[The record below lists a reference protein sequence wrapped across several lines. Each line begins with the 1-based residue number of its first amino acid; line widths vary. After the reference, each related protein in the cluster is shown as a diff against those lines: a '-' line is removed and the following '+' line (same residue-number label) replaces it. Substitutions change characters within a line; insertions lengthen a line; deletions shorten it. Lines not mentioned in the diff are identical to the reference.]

1 MAGGNGQRKKKKNNN
16 KTKNACNLTSVID
29 VSKGAAGALNG
40 VVGAE
45 PLAEPLPFVSICTP
59 TFNRRPFIPFMIK
72 CFENQ
77 TYPKDKM
84 EWIIVD
90 DGFDPIEDL
99 VKHIPC
105 VKYYKYDTK
114 MTLGKKRNIMN
125 SHASGSIIVYMD
137 DDDYYPP
144 ERVMHAVETLKA
156 NPKAM
161 CAGTSEM
168 HLYFKHLEQMYQ
180 FGPYGPNHS
189 TAATF
194 AFRRELLSQT
204 KYDESSC
211 LAEER
216 VFLKEYTIPFVQLD
230 PLKSILVISH
240 AHNSFDKRTL
250 LDEPNQF
257 IKVSTKNVCEF
268 IKEPE
273 MVQFYMHDVDKM
285 LEEYEPGSPIHKQ
298 DVNAQILVLKEEREQ
313 MMRRHEN
320 SAIFKMEMQ
329 MREQMQLQLQHC
341 VNHYEQLL
349 AEKTRLVTET
359 MKRNKT
365 LMQRIIELE
374 SNILLKTNIKKD

>member
-1 MAGGNGQRKKKKNNN
+1 MTSTNKKYK
-16 KTKNACNLTSVID
+16 
-29 VSKGAAGALNG
+29 
-40 VVGAE
+40 
-45 PLAEPLPFVSICTP
+45 LPFVSICTP

-72 CFENQ
+72 CFEHQ

-90 DGFDPIEDL
+90 DGFDPIGDL
-99 VKHIPC
+99 VAHLPY
-105 VKYYKYDTK
+105 VKYYRYDTK
-114 MTLGKKRNIMN
+114 MTLGKKRNVMN
-125 SHASGSIIVYMD
+125 SKASGSILVYMD

-144 ERVMHAVETLKA
+144 ERVMHAVEMLQA
-156 NPKAM
+156 NPRAL

-168 HLYFKHLEQMYQ
+168 HVYFKHIQQMYQ

-230 PLKSILVISH
+230 PCKSILVISH

-257 IKVSTKNVCEF
+257 MRVSPKTVDCF

-273 MVQFYMHDVDKM
+273 MIQFYMNDVDRL
-285 LEEYEPGSPIHKQ
+285 LEGYEPGSPVHKK
-298 DVNAQILVLKEEREQ
+298 DVNDQIIVLKEEREK
-313 MMRRHEN
+313 MMQEQQN
-320 SAIFKMEMQ
+320 SAMFKFEMQ
-329 MREQMQLQLQHC
+329 LRQELQMQLQTC
-341 VNHYEQLL
+341 INHYELQLM
-349 AEKTRLVTET
+349 EKTRLINEIL
-359 MKRNKT
+359 KRNKELT
-365 LMQRIIELE
+365 NKISELE
-374 SNILLKTNIKKD
+374 NKKK

>member
-1 MAGGNGQRKKKKNNN
+1 MYNN
-16 KTKNACNLTSVID
+16 KKY
-29 VSKGAAGALNG
+29 K
-40 VVGAE
+40 
-45 PLAEPLPFVSICTP
+45 LPFVSVCTP
-59 TFNRRPFIPFMIK
+59 TFNRRPFIPFMIR
-72 CFENQ
+72 CFEHQ

-105 VKYYKYDTK
+105 VKYYKYDKK
-114 MTLGKKRNIMN
+114 MTLGKKRNVMN
-125 SHASGSIIVYMD
+125 SKASGSILVYMD

-144 ERVMHAVETLKA
+144 ERVSHAVDMLHA
-156 NPKAM
+156 NPRAL

-168 HLYFKHLEQMYQ
+168 HVYFKHIQQMYQ

-194 AFRRELLSQT
+194 AFRRELLLHT
-204 KYDESSC
+204 KYDETSC

-216 VFLKEYTIPFVQLD
+216 VFLKEYTVPFVQLD
-230 PLKSILVISH
+230 PCKSILVISH

-257 IKVSTKNVCEF
+257 MKPSSKIASDF
-268 IKEPE
+268 IKEPD
-273 MVQFYMHDVDKM
+273 MMQFYMNDIDTT
-285 LEEYEPGSPIHKQ
+285 LEIYEAGSPIYKQ
-298 DVNAQILVLKEEREQ
+298 DVNNQIVELKKEREKMIQ
-313 MMRRHEN
+313 DQQN

-329 MREQMQLQLQHC
+329 MREEMQLQLQHC

-359 MKRNKT
+359 LKRNKE
-365 LMQRIIELE
+365 LIARVNELE
-374 SNILLKTNIKKD
+374 KH

>member
-1 MAGGNGQRKKKKNNN
+1 MNKK
-16 KTKNACNLTSVID
+16 
-29 VSKGAAGALNG
+29 SK
-40 VVGAE
+40 
-45 PLAEPLPFVSICTP
+45 LPFVSVCTP

-72 CFENQ
+72 CFEHQ
-77 TYPKDKM
+77 TYPKEKM

-90 DGFDPIEDL
+90 DGFDSVEDL
-99 VKHIPC
+99 VKHLPC
-105 VKYYKYDTK
+105 VKYYKYDSK

-125 SHASGSIIVYMD
+125 SKASGSIIVYMD

-144 ERVMHAVETLKA
+144 ERVMHAVETLQA
-156 NPKAM
+156 NPRAL

-168 HLYFKHLEQMYQ
+168 HLYFKHIQQMYQ

-204 KYDESSC
+204 KYDDSSC

-230 PLKSILVISH
+230 PVKSILVISH

-250 LDEPNQF
+250 LDEQNQF
-257 IKVSTKNVCEF
+257 MKPSPKIATEF

-273 MVQFYMHDVDKM
+273 MLQFYMNDIDLL
-285 LEEYEPGSPIHKQ
+285 LETYEPGSPIHKK
-298 DVNAQILVLKEEREQ
+298 DVNDQILVLKEERER
-313 MMRRHEN
+313 MMRDQQN

-329 MREQMQLQLQHC
+329 LREEMQMQLQHC
-341 VNHYEQLL
+341 INHYEQLL
-349 AEKTRLVTET
+349 AEKTRLITET
-359 MKRNKT
+359 LRRNKA
-365 LMQRIIELE
+365 LMERIRELE
-374 SNILLKTNIKKD
+374 K

>member
-1 MAGGNGQRKKKKNNN
+1 MSNN
-16 KTKNACNLTSVID
+16 KKY
-29 VSKGAAGALNG
+29 K
-40 VVGAE
+40 
-45 PLAEPLPFVSICTP
+45 LPFVSVCTP
-59 TFNRRPFIPFMIK
+59 TFNRRPFIPFMIR
-72 CFENQ
+72 CFEHQ

-105 VKYYKYDTK
+105 VKYYKYDKK
-114 MTLGKKRNIMN
+114 MTLGKKRNVMN
-125 SHASGSIIVYMD
+125 SKASGSILVYMD

-144 ERVMHAVETLKA
+144 ERVSHAVDMLHA
-156 NPKAM
+156 NPRAL

-168 HLYFKHLEQMYQ
+168 HVYFKHIQQMYQ

-194 AFRRELLSQT
+194 AFRRELLLHT
-204 KYDESSC
+204 KYDETSC

-216 VFLKEYTIPFVQLD
+216 VFLKEYTVPFVQLD
-230 PLKSILVISH
+230 PCKSILVISH

-257 IKVSTKNVCEF
+257 MKPSSKIASDF
-268 IKEPE
+268 IKEPD
-273 MVQFYMHDVDKM
+273 MMQFYMNDIDTT
-285 LEEYEPGSPIHKQ
+285 LEIYEAGSPIYKE
-298 DVNAQILVLKEEREQ
+298 DVNNQIVELKKEREKMIQ
-313 MMRRHEN
+313 DQQN

-329 MREQMQLQLQHC
+329 MREEMQLQLQHC

-359 MKRNKT
+359 LKRNKE
-365 LMQRIIELE
+365 LIARVNELE
-374 SNILLKTNIKKD
+374 KG

>member
-1 MAGGNGQRKKKKNNN
+1 M
-16 KTKNACNLTSVID
+16 SS
-29 VSKGAAGALNG
+29 SKSK
-40 VVGAE
+40 
-45 PLAEPLPFVSICTP
+45 LPFVSICTP

-285 LEEYEPGSPIHKQ
+285 LEKYEPGSPIHKQ

-320 SAIFKMEMQ
+320 SAMFKMEMQ

>member
-1 MAGGNGQRKKKKNNN
+1 MATKSIAKK
-16 KTKNACNLTSVID
+16 
-29 VSKGAAGALNG
+29 SK
-40 VVGAE
+40 
-45 PLAEPLPFVSICTP
+45 LPFVSICTP

-72 CFENQ
+72 CFEHQ

-99 VKHIPC
+99 VKDIPC
-105 VKYYKYDTK
+105 VKYYKYDKK

-125 SHASGSIIVYMD
+125 SKASGSILVYMD

-144 ERVMHAVETLKA
+144 ERVMHAVETLQA
-156 NPKAM
+156 NPQAM
-161 CAGTSEM
+161 CAGASEV
-168 HLYFKHLEQMYQ
+168 HLYFKHIQQMYQ

-204 KYDESSC
+204 KYDETSC

-216 VFLKEYTIPFVQLD
+216 VFLKEYTVPFVQLD
-230 PLKSILVISH
+230 PCKSILVISH

-257 IKVSTKNVCEF
+257 VKVSPKIVSDF

-273 MVQFYMHDVDKM
+273 MVQFYMNDVDIL
-285 LEEYEPGSPIHKQ
+285 LEGYESGSPSHKH
-298 DVNAQILVLKEEREQ
+298 DVNAQILVLKEEREKMIRDHQ
-313 MMRRHEN
+313 N

-329 MREQMQLQLQHC
+329 LREQMQSQLQQC
-341 VNHYEQLL
+341 VNHYEQKL
-349 AEKTRLVTET
+349 AEKTRLITET
-359 MKRNKT
+359 MKRNKE
-365 LMQRIIELE
+365 LMTRIAELE
-374 SNILLKTNIKKD
+374 HR

>member
-1 MAGGNGQRKKKKNNN
+1 MSNN
-16 KTKNACNLTSVID
+16 KKY
-29 VSKGAAGALNG
+29 K
-40 VVGAE
+40 
-45 PLAEPLPFVSICTP
+45 LPFVSVCTP
-59 TFNRRPFIPFMIK
+59 TFNRRPFIPFMIR
-72 CFENQ
+72 CFEHQ

-105 VKYYKYDTK
+105 VKYYKYDKK
-114 MTLGKKRNIMN
+114 MTLGKKRNVMN
-125 SHASGSIIVYMD
+125 SKASGSILVYMD

-144 ERVMHAVETLKA
+144 ERVSHAVDMLHA
-156 NPKAM
+156 NPRAL

-168 HLYFKHLEQMYQ
+168 HVYFKHIQQMYQ

-194 AFRRELLSQT
+194 AFRRELLLHT
-204 KYDESSC
+204 KYDETSC

-216 VFLKEYTIPFVQLD
+216 VFLKEYTVPFVQLD
-230 PLKSILVISH
+230 PCKSILVISH

-257 IKVSTKNVCEF
+257 MKPSSKIASDF
-268 IKEPE
+268 IKEPD
-273 MVQFYMHDVDKM
+273 MMQFYMNDIDTT
-285 LEEYEPGSPIHKQ
+285 LEIYEAGSPIYKQ
-298 DVNAQILVLKEEREQ
+298 DVNNQIVELKKEREKMIQ
-313 MMRRHEN
+313 DQQN

-329 MREQMQLQLQHC
+329 MREEMQLQLQHC

-359 MKRNKT
+359 LKRNKE
-365 LMQRIIELE
+365 LIARVNELE
-374 SNILLKTNIKKD
+374 KG

>member
-1 MAGGNGQRKKKKNNN
+1 MTNNTKKPK
-16 KTKNACNLTSVID
+16 
-29 VSKGAAGALNG
+29 
-40 VVGAE
+40 
-45 PLAEPLPFVSICTP
+45 LPFVSVCTP

-72 CFENQ
+72 CFEHQ
-77 TYPKDKM
+77 TYPKEKM

-99 VKHIPC
+99 VKHLPC
-105 VKYYKYDTK
+105 VKYYKYDKK
-114 MTLGKKRNIMN
+114 MTLGKKRNVMN
-125 SHASGSIIVYMD
+125 SKASGSIIVYMD

-144 ERVMHAVETLKA
+144 ERVMHAVETLQA
-156 NPKAM
+156 NPRAL

-168 HLYFKHLEQMYQ
+168 HLYFKHIQQMYQ

-204 KYDESSC
+204 KYDETSC

-216 VFLKEYTIPFVQLD
+216 VFLKEYTIPFVQLE
-230 PLKSILVISH
+230 PRKSILVISH

-257 IKVSTKNVCEF
+257 MKPSTMIASDF
-268 IKEPE
+268 IQDPD
-273 MVQFYMHDVDKM
+273 MMQFYMNDIDIL
-285 LEEYEPGSPIHKQ
+285 LETYEPGSPVHKK
-298 DVNAQILVLKEEREQ
+298 DVNAQILVLKEEREK
-313 MMRRHEN
+313 MMRDHQN

-329 MREQMQLQLQHC
+329 MRQEMQMQLQHC

-359 MKRNKT
+359 MKRNKA
-365 LMQRIIELE
+365 LMDRVNELE
-374 SNILLKTNIKKD
+374 SINML

>member
-1 MAGGNGQRKKKKNNN
+1 MSK
-16 KTKNACNLTSVID
+16 KTKY
-29 VSKGAAGALNG
+29 
-40 VVGAE
+40 
-45 PLAEPLPFVSICTP
+45 PFVSICTP

-72 CFENQ
+72 CFEHQ

-105 VKYYKYDTK
+105 VKYYRYDKK

-125 SHASGSIIVYMD
+125 SKASGSIIVYMD

-144 ERVMHAVETLKA
+144 ERVKHAVETLQA
-156 NPKAM
+156 NPRAL

-168 HLYFKHLEQMYQ
+168 HVYFKHISQMYQ

-194 AFRRELLSQT
+194 AFRRELLTQT
-204 KYDESSC
+204 KYDETSC

-230 PLKSILVISH
+230 PCKSILVISH

-250 LDEPNQF
+250 LEEPNQF
-257 IKVSTKNVCEF
+257 VKVSPKIVSHF
-268 IKEPE
+268 IQEPDLE
-273 MVQFYMHDVDKM
+273 QFYMHDVDA
-285 LEEYEPGSPIHKQ
+285 LLQVYEPGSPTHKQ
-298 DVNAQILVLKEEREQ
+298 DVNAQIVQLKEEREK
-313 MMRRHEN
+313 MMQDHQN
-320 SAIFKMEMQ
+320 SAIFKMEMH
-329 MREQMQLQLQHC
+329 MREQLQVQIQNC
-341 VNHYEQLL
+341 VNHYEQKL
-349 AEKTRLVTET
+349 AEKTRLVMET
-359 MKRNKT
+359 LKRNKE
-365 LMQRIIELE
+365 LMNRINELE
-374 SNILLKTNIKKD
+374 KFVSHLD